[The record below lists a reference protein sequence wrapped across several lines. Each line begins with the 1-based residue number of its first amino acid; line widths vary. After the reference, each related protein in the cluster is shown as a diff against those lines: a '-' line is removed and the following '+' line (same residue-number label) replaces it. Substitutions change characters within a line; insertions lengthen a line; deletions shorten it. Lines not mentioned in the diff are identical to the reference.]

1 MDKNTL
7 THMSWMCKYHIIFAP
22 KFRRKAIYGYHVS
35 KVNNDWH
42 HKYNALM
49 QVEKCA
55 IHIRL

>member
-22 KFRRKAIYGYHVS
+22 KFTVKAIYAYHVS
-35 KVNNDWH
+35 KLNNDWH

-49 QVEKCA
+49 QVD
-55 IHIRL
+55 

>member
-7 THMSWMCKYHIIFAP
+7 THMSWKCKYHIIFAP

-49 QVEKCA
+49 QCA